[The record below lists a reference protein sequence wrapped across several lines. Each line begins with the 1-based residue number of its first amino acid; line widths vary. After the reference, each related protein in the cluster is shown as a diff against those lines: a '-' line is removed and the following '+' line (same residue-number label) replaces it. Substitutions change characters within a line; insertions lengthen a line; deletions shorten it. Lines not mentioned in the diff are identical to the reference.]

1 MSSTRPFAV
10 KAGSEAR
17 GVEHRIV
24 TLSDEELTRY
34 ARQIVLPHLGGPGQ
48 QRLKAARVAVVGAGG
63 IGAAVVP
70 ALAGAG
76 IGRLTIIDPDCAD
89 LSNLHR
95 QPIYRSR
102 DAGEPKAALAA
113 QFVRRLN
120 PFVEVAGVEHAI
132 TPTNAAALLAGHDM
146 VIDGTDNFATR
157 LAVSDACVP
166 LRLPLISAAA
176 AQWQGQVGLFLGRP
190 CYRCFVGDAFDA
202 NDCDNCAELGV
213 TGALT
218 GLAGNHAALLAIRFL
233 AQAGA
238 ADPGQLNL
246 IDGLAGTQRQLR
258 IVADPGCRGC
268 GTTSS

>member
-1 MSSTRPFAV
+1 MNM
-10 KAGSEAR
+10 
-17 GVEHRIV
+17 
-24 TLSDEELTRY
+24 LSDEELTRY
-34 ARQIVLPHLGGPGQ
+34 ARQIVLPQLGGAGQ

-63 IGAAVVP
+63 IGAAVIP

-76 IGRLTIIDPDCAD
+76 VGRLTIIDPDRAD

-120 PFVEVAGVEHAI
+120 PFVEVAGVEQAI
-132 TPTNAAALLAGHDM
+132 TPDNAAAILSAHDL

-157 LAVSDACVP
+157 LAVSDACVASGRP
-166 LRLPLISAAA
+166 LLSAAA
-176 AQWQGQVGLFLGRP
+176 AQWQGQVGLFLGKP

-202 NDCDNCAELGV
+202 DDCDNCAELGV

-218 GLAGNHAALLAIRFL
+218 GLAGNLAALLALRFL
-233 AQAGA
+233 AQAGEVKA
-238 ADPGQLNL
+238 GAIHL
-246 IDGLAGTQRQLR
+246 IDGLAATQRPIR
-258 IVADPGCRGC
+258 IVADPGCRAC
-268 GTTSS
+268 GATSSSVPPSSSQEPSSSP

>member
-1 MSSTRPFAV
+1 M
-10 KAGSEAR
+10 
-17 GVEHRIV
+17 
-24 TLSDEELTRY
+24 LSDDELTRY
-34 ARQIVLPHLGGPGQ
+34 ARQIVLPHLGGTGQ
-48 QRLKAARVAVVGAGG
+48 QRLKAAKVAVVGAGG
-63 IGAAVVP
+63 IGAAVIP

-76 IGRLTIIDPDCAD
+76 IGRLTIIDPDRAD

-120 PFVEVAGVEHAI
+120 PHVDVAGIEQAI
-132 TPTNAAALLAGHDM
+132 GSDNAPALLAGHDL

-157 LAVSDACVP
+157 LAVSDACVG

-176 AQWQGQVGLFLGRP
+176 AQWQGQVGLFVGRP

-202 NDCDNCAELGV
+202 DDCDNCAELGV

-218 GLAGNHAALLAIRFL
+218 GLAGNHAALLALRFL
-233 AQAGA
+233 AQAGEVE
-238 ADPGQLNL
+238 PGRLAL
-246 IDGLAGTQRQLR
+246 IDGLAGTQRLLR
-258 IVADPGCRGC
+258 IAADPGCRAC
-268 GTTSS
+268 GITSSSLPPSSSPEQPSSCP

>member
-1 MSSTRPFAV
+1 MLT
-10 KAGSEAR
+10 
-17 GVEHRIV
+17 
-24 TLSDEELTRY
+24 DEELTRY
-34 ARQIVLPHLGGPGQ
+34 ARQIVLPQLGGPGQ
-48 QRLKAARVAVVGAGG
+48 RRLKAARVAVIGAGG
-63 IGAAVVP
+63 IGAAVIP

-76 IGRLTIIDPDCAD
+76 VGSLSIIDPDRAD

-120 PFVEVAGVEHAI
+120 PFVEVAGVEQAI
-132 TPTNAAALLAGHDM
+132 TPDNAAALLSGHHL

-157 LAVSDACVP
+157 LAVSDACVA
-166 LRLPLISAAA
+166 LGIPLISAAA
-176 AQWQGQVGLFLGRP
+176 AQWQGQIGLFLTAP

-202 NDCDNCAELGV
+202 DDCDTCAELGV

-218 GLAGNHAALLAIRFL
+218 GLAGNQAALLAIRFL
-233 AQAGA
+233 VQAGEA
-238 ADPGQLNL
+238 NPGSLAL

-258 IVADPGCRGC
+258 IVADPSCRAC
-268 GTTSS
+268 GSRVVPAKAGA